1 MKPSRRS
8 ILSRLD
14 DTVRWTG
21 IPARVA
27 DEMSDAPSVDRK
39 HRPLRW
45 IPIWPIAFSCALFI
59 LSLTWPSAL
68 DLVWLGGVIVGVQ
81 VSQLA
86 LVLGFHMNG
95 PLGKPSRE
103 DDEREAALR
112 KDSFLFCLGLLA
124 GLNCLGQPF
133 LMILSHWQNWQTAH
147 SVSVAASA
155 LMLNA
160 TLFGSL
166 PTLYASWNLRQLPK
180 DDNVQPLQRSR

>member
-59 LSLTWPSAL
+59 LSLTWPPAL
-68 DLVWLGGVIVGVQ
+68 DLVSPGTVIAV
-81 VSQLA
+81 VSGLMA
-86 LVLGFHMNG
+86 GIMGMVPGIHICG
-95 PLGKPSRE
+95 PLGKPSLE

-124 GLNCLGQPF
+124 FLNCLGQPL
-133 LMILSHWQNWQTAH
+133 LMILSHLQNWQTVH
-147 SVSVAASA
+147 SASVAASA

-160 TLFGSL
+160 TLLGCL

-180 DDNVQPLQRSR
+180 E

>member
-1 MKPSRRS
+1 MKHSRRS

-59 LSLTWPSAL
+59 LSLTWPPAL
-68 DLVWLGGVIVGVQ
+68 DLVSPGAVIAVTVGLMASIMGMVP
-81 VSQLA
+81 
-86 LVLGFHMNG
+86 GIHMNG
-95 PLGKPSRE
+95 PLGKLSLE

-124 GLNCLGQPF
+124 FLNCLGQPF
-133 LMILSHWQNWQTAH
+133 LMILSHLQNWQTVH
-147 SVSVAASA
+147 SASVAASA

-160 TLFGSL
+160 TSLGCL

-180 DDNVQPLQRSR
+180 E

>member
-14 DTVRWTG
+14 NALRWTG

-27 DEMSDAPSVDRK
+27 DEISDAPSSVDRK

-45 IPIWPIAFSCALFI
+45 IPVWPIAFSCALFI

-68 DLVWLGGVIVGVQ
+68 NLAALVPSLGAVIVAMVPMI
-81 VSQLA
+81 
-86 LVLGFHMNG
+86 HMNG
-95 PLGKPSRE
+95 PLGKPSLE

-124 GLNCLGQPF
+124 FLNCLGQPF
-133 LMILSHWQNWQTAH
+133 LTILSHLQNWQTVH
-147 SVSVAASA
+147 SVSVA
-155 LMLNA
+155 
-160 TLFGSL
+160 
-166 PTLYASWNLRQLPK
+166 
-180 DDNVQPLQRSR
+180 V